1 MKGRFMNRRT
11 IHLAVAVFAA
21 SAIALGGCATS
32 GTKDSAPQDPVAAP
46 GSDPDP
52 GASQSGGG
60 GGPLISVGRRAQSA
74 VEGLVIGAAIG
85 AQAGPIGAAVG
96 AGTFLIY
103 GALTGHSP
111 LGGQPGYGGGYGGG
125 YGSVTSEERREAAL
139 EEQIA
144 QEAAR
149 GDVLEDE
156 IGAELERQEELL
168 RQIDREESAPAPT
181 QKETAPDPVTDSN
194 LAERADPRV
203 AASAPK
209 DRQLPLAIFEKEEVT
224 VPAGE
229 WGNDKKLKVVK
240 RSLDADQDGKPEQIR
255 YYDRS
260 GDIIRKEQDQDFDG
274 QIDTWSIYRQ
284 ESLRERVIDANG
296 DGQLDVWE
304 TYETGKMTGR
314 QVDRDHDGVRDAFY
328 TYERG
333 SLVEERHDADND
345 GKMDVIVTYENR
357 HRVRTEEDRDKN
369 GRIDM
374 WITYQIVDGAEVVN
388 RVEKDETGDGKPNI
402 FETFTAKS
410 GKPVLTK
417 REEDK
422 NGDGNIDVTSI
433 YKNGKLVRREI
444 SDPNMV
450 PL

>member
-1 MKGRFMNRRT
+1 MSRRI
-11 IHLAVAVFAA
+11 IHITVALFAA
-21 SAIALGGCATS
+21 STVALGGCATS
-32 GTKDSAPQDPVAAP
+32 GSQGSPQQDAGAAP
-46 GSDPDP
+46 VSDPDP
-52 GASQSGGG
+52 GELQSDSGGG
-60 GGPLISVGRRAQSA
+60 ALISIGRRAQSA
-74 VEGLVIGAAIG
+74 VEGLVIGAALG

-103 GALTGHSP
+103 GALTGHTP
-111 LGGQPGYGGGYGGG
+111 LGNRPGSGGG
-125 YGSVTSEERREAAL
+125 YGSATSEERREAAL

-144 QEAAR
+144 QETAR

-156 IGAELERQEELL
+156 ISTELERQEDLL
-168 RQIDREESAPAPT
+168 RQIDREEPASAPTPKQEQV
-181 QKETAPDPVTDSN
+181 QKPKTTDPVTDPN
-194 LAERADPRV
+194 LAERADPRI
-203 AASAPK
+203 APSAPK

-224 VPAGE
+224 IPAGE
-229 WGNDKKLKVVK
+229 WGNDEKMKVV
-240 RSLDADQDGKPEQIR
+240 RRNLDADQDGKPEQIR

-274 QIDTWSIYRQ
+274 QIDTWSSYRH
-284 ESLRERVIDANG
+284 ESLTERVIDANG
-296 DGQLDVWE
+296 DGQIDVWE

-328 TYERG
+328 SYVGG

-345 GKMDVIVTYENR
+345 GKMDLIVTYENR
-357 HRVRTEEDRDKN
+357 QRMRIEEDRDKD

-374 WITYQIVDGAEVVN
+374 WTTYGVVDGAEIVN
-388 RVEKDETGDGKPNI
+388 RVEMDETGDGKPNV
-402 FETFTAKS
+402 FETFTAKD
-410 GKPVLTK
+410 GKPVLAK

-433 YKNGKLVRREI
+433 YKDGKLVRREI